1 MVAYLQKPERSEE
14 FHKIVYF
21 LNTSH
26 IRYALNENPT
36 IYVSLIQQFWQTAT
50 TRTLNN
56 GEMEIT
62 ATIDGKVKGLIFQG
76 EGSTILVESHH
87 TPTCAPSTSQPYLSL
102 PPRSSIKQGTDV
114 HQPSSPT
121 HTHVAYEAA
130 STGVDVKHGGAA
142 TTVTSLDT
150 ELGSGNI
157 DKTPSMPHDLP
168 LPRVNTLKSDEGR
181 MQHNELMDLVTKLSD
196 IVLALETDLKQT
208 KKVYGAAYT
217 KLIMKGRKIEE
228 IDQDPDISLIQHD
241 ADIQGRYKQD
251 IEFDFD
257 AAKEVSTAEQ
267 VSLLVQQLLLLVLTL
282 VLLRRLSFDEIK
294 ELFETAMKRVNTF
307 VPIDT
312 ERTSELAAKIPKR
325 VAEEELDQ
333 GSYKRQKT
341 NEASG
346 SVQEQPV
353 CGT

>member
-1 MVAYLQKPERSEE
+1 MKRASKGYTGVEIPL
-14 FHKIVYF
+14 FLTMIV
-21 LNTSH
+21 
-26 IRYALNENPT
+26 
-36 IYVSLIQQFWQTAT
+36 Q
-50 TRTLNN
+50 
-56 GEMEIT
+56 
-62 ATIDGKVKGLIFQG
+62 GLILQG

-87 TPTCAPSTSQPYLSL
+87 TPTCAPSTSQPHLSL
-102 PPRSSIKQGTDV
+102 PPRSSIKQGTNV

-150 ELGSGNI
+150 ELGSCNI

-208 KKVYGAAYT
+208 KKVYGAAYI

-257 AAKEVSTAEQ
+257 VAKEVSTAE
-267 VSLLVQQLLLLVLTL
+267 VSTTDDITMAETL
-282 VLLRRLSFDEIK
+282 VYIRRSATKIKYKGKGIMEESESAMTKIKRQQEQERLSHEAAVRLQEEFDEK
-294 ELFETAMKRVNTF
+294 
-307 VPIDT
+307 
-312 ERTSELAAKIPKR
+312 
-325 VAEEELDQ
+325 
-333 GSYKRQKT
+333 Y
-341 NEASG
+341 
-346 SVQEQPV
+346 
-353 CGT
+353 